1 MRNQLVSSLLVSE
14 MALQKPS
21 VTEVVSIG
29 LSQEVTSL
37 LLPLRLGTEE
47 MGREPSDT
55 EKHQSPTYLCMSLVM

>member
-1 MRNQLVSSLLVSE
+1 MRNQLVSSLLVRE
-14 MALQKPS
+14 MVLQKPG
-21 VTEVVSIG
+21 VTEVVSNG

-55 EKHQSPTYLCMSLVM
+55 EKHQSPTYLCMS